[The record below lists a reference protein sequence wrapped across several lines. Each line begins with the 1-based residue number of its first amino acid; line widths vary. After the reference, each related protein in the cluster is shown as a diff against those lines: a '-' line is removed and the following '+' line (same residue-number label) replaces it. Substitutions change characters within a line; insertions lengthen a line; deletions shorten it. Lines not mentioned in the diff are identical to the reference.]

1 MIKSVKNNE
10 EKKESFKGYPKLM
23 EHGNGMI
30 VFFIREKVGH
40 VLLSEDPNFI
50 EGYFSEGWQMIRFW
64 DYKGRIEIENA

>member
-50 EGYFSEGWQMIRFW
+50 EGYFSEG
-64 DYKGRIEIENA
+64 